1 VIRAAVAGI
10 RRRGPW
16 IAGLFVTFGTTACGG
31 GVPLLH
37 PAHVLPPGRV
47 EVGAGMSGELA
58 LQTSAAGSST
68 LQELAVSPG
77 VAPWAS
83 GRVGIAGDNEGGLT
97 YTGRTVRLDGRHA
110 FPIGGLALSIG
121 LGGSAIVAHQPGH
134 GFDASGVYGGGLDV
148 PVLLGIHTTG
158 DLYSLWIGPR
168 GGVELLRGRLA
179 IANVGEPNEDL
190 VDAEAT
196 HGFIG
201 GLVGFRVGFRH
212 VHVSV
217 EGSFAYHHASGK
229 IGSTPVTLDQT
240 SVTPGGALQIAF

>member
-1 VIRAAVAGI
+1 MRAPAAALVVAI
-10 RRRGPW
+10 
-16 IAGLFVTFGTTACGG
+16 GTVGCGG

-47 EVGAGMSGELA
+47 EVGAGTSGELA
-58 LQTSAAGSST
+58 LQTSVTGSSAT

-83 GRVGIAGDNEGGLT
+83 GRVGIDGDNEGGLT

-110 FPIGGLALSIG
+110 FPIGGLALSMG
-121 LGGSAIVAHQPGH
+121 LGASAIAAHQPGH
-134 GFDASGVYGGGLDV
+134 AFDASGVYGGGLDV
-148 PVLLGIHTTG
+148 PILIGFHTRG
-158 DLYSLWIGPR
+158 DLYSLWLGPR
-168 GGVELLRGRLA
+168 GGVEFLRGRLA
-179 IANVGEPNEDL
+179 ISDVGQPNETL
-190 VDAEAT
+190 VNAEAT
-196 HGFIG
+196 HAFIG
-201 GLVGFRVGFRH
+201 GLIGFRVGFRH

-229 IGSTPVTLDQT
+229 LGNTPMTLDQT